1 MISYYKN
8 EKTHRICVMNTI
20 FTPPKDISRKANQE
34 CRTGGLEKKER
45 VAGMF
50 SELWPWETRSRVD
63 RNHFNYKYSPTGAK
77 ECPVFGIL
85 AVQ

>member
-50 SELWPWETRSRVD
+50 SEL
-63 RNHFNYKYSPTGAK
+63 
-77 ECPVFGIL
+77 
-85 AVQ
+85 